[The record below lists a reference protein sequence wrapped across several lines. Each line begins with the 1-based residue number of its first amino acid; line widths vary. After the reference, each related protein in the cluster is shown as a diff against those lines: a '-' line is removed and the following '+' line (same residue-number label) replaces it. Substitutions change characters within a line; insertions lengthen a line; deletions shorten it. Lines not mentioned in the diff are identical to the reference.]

1 MEAMDSTTHGIVLY
15 DGECLFCHASMRFI
29 VERDHA
35 AYFRFGAAQDDR
47 AQPLLQAYGLQDIT
61 SSTIVLVERGQ
72 VYLRSTAAL
81 RIARHLGWP
90 WKLMSAFLIVP
101 TPLRDLVY
109 DAVASVR
116 HRLFGRT
123 DACELPSDA
132 IRQRLI

>member
-1 MEAMDSTTHGIVLY
+1 MDSTTHGIVLY

-29 VERDHA
+29 VDRDRTG
-35 AYFRFGAAQDDR
+35 YFRFGAAQDER
-47 AQPLLQAYGLQDIT
+47 AQPLLQQYGLTHVT
-61 SSTIVLVERGQ
+61 SSTIVLVEQGK

-90 WKLMSAFLIVP
+90 WTMMAVFLIVP
-101 TPLRDLVY
+101 RPLRDAVY
-109 DAVASVR
+109 SLVASVR

>member
-1 MEAMDSTTHGIVLY
+1 MDSNTHGIVLY

-29 VERDHA
+29 VDRDREG
-35 AYFRFGAAQDDR
+35 YFRFGAAQDER
-47 AQPLLQAYGLQDIT
+47 AQPLLQQYGLTDIT
-61 SSTIVLVERGQ
+61 SSTIVLVERDQ

-90 WKLMSAFLIVP
+90 WTLMAVFLIVP
-101 TPLRDLVY
+101 RPVRDAVY

-123 DACELPSDA
+123 DACELPSEA